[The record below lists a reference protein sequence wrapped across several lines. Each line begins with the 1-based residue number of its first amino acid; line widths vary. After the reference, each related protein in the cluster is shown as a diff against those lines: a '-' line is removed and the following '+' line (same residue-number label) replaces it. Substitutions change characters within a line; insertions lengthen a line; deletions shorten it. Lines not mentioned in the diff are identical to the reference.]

1 MVQEKRERRRAKS
14 IAPSYKP
21 MDITLIKRDK
31 NRTDLKRDLGISPST
46 LAKMSNGEYVAL
58 DVIALIC
65 EYLDCRID
73 EVVEFIEIK
82 EWEMFR

>member
-1 MVQEKRERRRAKS
+1 MASEKRERRKAKS
-14 IAPSYKP
+14 ITPSYKP
-21 MDITLIKRDK
+21 MEITLIKSDK

-65 EYLDCRID
+65 EYLNCPIN
-73 EVVEFIEIK
+73 EVVEFIETK
-82 EWEMFR
+82 KDAE